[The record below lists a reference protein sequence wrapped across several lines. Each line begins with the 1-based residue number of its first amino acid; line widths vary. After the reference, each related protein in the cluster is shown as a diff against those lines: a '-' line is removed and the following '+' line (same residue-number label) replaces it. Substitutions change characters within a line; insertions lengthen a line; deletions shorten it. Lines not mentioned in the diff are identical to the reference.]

1 MSAGATIQD
10 DFEEFCAKHPDVYAH
25 FVRYAEEFRGAG
37 RRRYGA
43 KVIIERIRWHFATS
57 SGDES
62 FKIDNRFTSR
72 FARKLIAER
81 PEFAHFFETRTL
93 RSE

>member
-1 MSAGATIQD
+1 MSTATTIQD
-10 DFEEFCAKHPDVYAH
+10 DFEEFCAENPDVYAH
-25 FVRYAEEFRGAG
+25 FVRYAEELRRAG

-43 KVIIERIRWHFATS
+43 KGIIERIRWHFATS
-57 SGDES
+57 CGDEA

-81 PEFAHFFETRTL
+81 PEFAGFFETRTL
-93 RSE
+93 KSE